1 MPMSKYQNVLSLKQF
16 ITNNLLLEGYCT
28 NYPEH
33 STEGFKNF
41 NTLENC
47 QVASENDLVS
57 ITMFSNGCT
66 LRYICENGFQPFQ
79 QSISCLEGFW
89 NGRALCVKPVKK
101 SKHDKYKN

>member
-1 MPMSKYQNVLSLKQF
+1 MSKTLNNTTKIHPHIFF
-16 ITNNLLLEGYCT
+16 IPLFMKGYCT

-41 NTLENC
+41 NSLENC
-47 QVASENDLVS
+47 QVASENDIVS

-66 LRYICENGFQPFQ
+66 LRYVCENGFQPFQ

-89 NGRALCVKPVKK
+89 NGRALCIKPV
-101 SKHDKYKN
+101 SIS